1 METVAVGDGQL
12 MEFRTGVDF
21 DEDVRGFSINEQ
33 KEIEGRNIPDGWQA
47 LGVVTV
53 ARVQSEDEIR
63 MDSLKPYYKSL
74 FNVTFNV
81 TVEGRKFP
89 IKHTALVSGKP
100 LQLTSARTG
109 NQYYPTASRLGS
121 NLARATRVDSGF
133 QGVLDAA
140 MTTPLYGK
148 FETNEAGYQSLE
160 RISNRMPAS
169 GNGAAA

>member
-1 METVAVGDGQL
+1 MSEVATQL
-12 MEFRTGVDF
+12 TEFKTGVDF

-33 KEIEGRNIPDGWQA
+33 KEIEGRNIPDGWHSVGIKSVSRLDSDA
-47 LGVVTV
+47 DV
-53 ARVQSEDEIR
+53 R

-74 FNVTFNV
+74 FNVVFTVN
-81 TVEGRKFP
+81 VEGRKFP
-89 IKHTALVSGKP
+89 ITHTALVSGKP

-140 MTTPLYGK
+140 MTTPLFAK

-160 RISNRMPAS
+160 RISAKMPS